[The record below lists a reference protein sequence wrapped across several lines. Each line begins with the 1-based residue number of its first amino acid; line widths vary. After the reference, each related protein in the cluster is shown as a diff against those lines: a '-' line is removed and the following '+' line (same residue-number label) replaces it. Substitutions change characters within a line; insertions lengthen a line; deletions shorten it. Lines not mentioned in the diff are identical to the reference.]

1 MSFLQLVL
9 SLDKTIEGNNSILEN
24 MSIWPI
30 SQQLFGYIWYPPQDR
45 AFSRTFLDFR
55 IADTEFPSPQPA
67 IRPSH
72 REFKTVFGQYQ
83 INSSTHPKIKRSD
96 QQWWIRAG
104 RTSHPLGT
112 PTLNFA
118 NYQKIPLNR
127 EIFRQQEYIIY
138 IFSNH
143 AKKKKKNMMWPF
155 PIPWSC
161 YFWPI
166 KCHWIKARKK
176 AGNLGRTLGNFW
188 LVRNCPKWKRGTIN
202 KLVFCCRSR
211 YRFMTTH
218 IFVKSREFLRVPTEF
233 KKF

>member
-1 MSFLQLVL
+1 M
-9 SLDKTIEGNNSILEN
+9 
-24 MSIWPI
+24 
-30 SQQLFGYIWYPPQDR
+30 
-45 AFSRTFLDFR
+45 
-55 IADTEFPSPQPA
+55 
-67 IRPSH
+67 IRLSH

-104 RTSHPLGT
+104 KTSHPLGT
-112 PTLNFA
+112 PALNFCQLSE
-118 NYQKIPLNR
+118 NPIKSR
-127 EIFRQQEYIIY
+127 T
-138 IFSNH
+138 FSSTGIHNIH
-143 AKKKKKNMMWPF
+143 FFKSCKKKENMMWPF

-166 KCHWIKARKK
+166 KRHWIKAGKK
-176 AGNLGRTLGNFW
+176 AGNLGRTPGNFW

-202 KLVFCCRSR
+202 NLVFCCRSR

-218 IFVKSREFLRVPTEF
+218 IFVKSRKFLRVPTEF